1 MRGHCCCCS
10 KEREEQGGKRRFH
23 VRTDCFTK
31 NKSAESEFIST
42 DRSVPTG
49 CIMVWNG
56 GYMVVDANNTRMV
69 SFKTQFETAIAKFEM
84 N

>member
-56 GYMVVDANNTRMV
+56 GYMVVERETTRGWSV
-69 SFKTQFETAIAKFEM
+69 SKLSLKLPLP
-84 N
+84 NLK